1 MILPADGRLDSLP
14 CDRSRRLRWKFRAG
28 AHCQKKERSGV
39 TELIQEADLGPA
51 ASTPSPADARLPF
64 GGACWSLYEGVRDPY
79 VILVT
84 IYIFMPYVAST
95 VVGDP
100 VRGQEIIS
108 QWSEYSGWAVMAT
121 APFLG
126 ASIDKLGRRK
136 VWLGAAT
143 LLMIPMMAAL
153 WWTRPDGSGL
163 SVTQT
168 MALTTVIGILFSWSE
183 VLHNSLLV
191 RAAGLNAAHKAS
203 GLALALANLFAVL
216 ALGFTAWA
224 FALPGLPSTANW
236 SFLPHEPLFGLSRA
250 RHEPER
256 VVAFIAAGLFAL
268 GAVPLFLFTP
278 DAEATGVPVLSALKG
293 GARELVTMV
302 RQVGRIRNAAVFLV
316 ARTFYYDGMTSILIY
331 AGVYAV
337 GVMKWSA
344 LEMLFFGIILSVLAT
359 AGGFIGSWMDH
370 ALGPKR
376 TVQIQ
381 IGMSLLGI
389 IAMLGMAPDRILYLW
404 TWNPAAHPPL
414 WDGPFFRTLPEWIFL
429 LIGFSNAIF
438 ITGQFSSSRTLL
450 TRLTPPAQSGAFF
463 GVFALSGTAT
473 TWLGPFL
480 VNQGT
485 RIFHSQQG
493 GFASIALLLFVGFAG
508 MLFVSGGGR
517 ESAALPSVA
526 AAD

>member
-1 MILPADGRLDSLP
+1 VS
-14 CDRSRRLRWKFRAG
+14 
-28 AHCQKKERSGV
+28 
-39 TELIQEADLGPA
+39 ELIQEADLGPE
-51 ASTPSPADARLPF
+51 ASAPSPPGSRLPL

-108 QWSEYSGWAVMAT
+108 QWSQYSGWAVMAT

-136 VWLGAAT
+136 AWLGVAT
-143 LLMIPMMAAL
+143 VLMIPMIAAL
-153 WWTRPDGSGL
+153 WWTKADGFGL
-163 SVTQT
+163 TVTET

-224 FALPGLPSTANW
+224 FALPGLPSTGSW
-236 SFLPHEPLFGLSRA
+236 GWLPHEPLFGLSRA

-268 GAVPLFLFTP
+268 GAGPLFLLTP
-278 DAEATGVPVLSALKG
+278 DAEATGVPVLTALKG
-293 GARELVTMV
+293 GARELAAMV

-316 ARTFYYDGMTSILIY
+316 SRMFYYDGMTSILIY

-337 GVMKWSA
+337 GVMKWGA
-344 LEMLFFGIILSVLAT
+344 LEMLFFGIILSILAT
-359 AGGFIGSWMDH
+359 AGGFIGSWLDH

-376 TVQIQ
+376 AVQIQ

-404 TWNPAAHPPL
+404 SWNPAAHAPL
-414 WDGPFFRTLPEWIFL
+414 WNGPFFRTLPEWVFL
-429 LIGFSNAIF
+429 LIGFSNAVF
-438 ITGQFSSSRTLL
+438 ITGQFASSRTLL
-450 TRLTPPAQSGAFF
+450 TRLTPPAQTGAFF

-473 TWLGPFL
+473 SWLGPFL

-485 RIFHSQQG
+485 RLFHSQQG
-493 GFASIALLLFVGFAG
+493 GFASITLLLGIGFLG
-508 MLFVSGGGR
+508 LLFVSGGGR
-517 ESAALPSVA
+517 ESPALPSDGSA
-526 AAD
+526 RCAPTS